1 MDFDDAVAWLDGHIN
16 LEAMVTGSRAAAPTL
31 DRIRELCDL
40 MGDPHRQY
48 PIIHLTGTN
57 GKTSTARIITRLLIA
72 MGLSVGTYTS
82 PDLER
87 INERIAWNESPIS
100 DGAFAETMDALA
112 ALEPLVTERPSRF
125 DLLTAAAFRWFA
137 DVVVDAAV
145 VEAGLGGQW
154 DATNVADGAV
164 AVITSI
170 GLDHTEFLGPT
181 RRHVAS
187 EKVGIVKPGST
198 LVIGELDDEV
208 GDILTSTPASHTLVR
223 DRDFAVVDNRLAH
236 GGRLITIRTP
246 RAMYDDV
253 FLPLHGAHQ
262 AGNAACA
269 VVAVEAFFDAPL
281 TNDVV
286 QDAFGGVTAPGR
298 LEVVDHRPLVIL
310 DGVKNPEG
318 ARASA
323 ATLAEEF
330 GDVGRRVIV
339 IGLLR
344 GRDPSEVL
352 DALHVGDAATVITV
366 PAPSPRTIDADELAA
381 AAVAMGATAAPAIS
395 VAEGVARALAAAG
408 PDDLVL
414 ITGSQYVV
422 GAARKLLV
430 R

>member
-1 MDFDDAVAWLDGHIN
+1 MDFDEAVTWLDGHIN
-16 LEAMVTGSRAAAPTL
+16 MEAMVAGERATPPTL
-31 DRIRELCDL
+31 ERIRELCSL
-40 MGDPHRQY
+40 MGEPQRQY

-57 GKTSTARIITRLLIA
+57 GKTSTARIITRLLMA

-87 INERIAWNESPIS
+87 INERIAWNETPIS
-100 DGAFAETMDALA
+100 DGAFAETLDALA
-112 ALEPLVTERPSRF
+112 ALEPLVAERPSRF

-137 DVVVDAAV
+137 DIAVDAAV
-145 VEAGLGGQW
+145 IEVGLGGQW
-154 DATNVADGAV
+154 DATNVGDGAV

-187 EKVGIVKPGST
+187 EKVGIVKPGAT

-208 GDILTSTPASHTLVR
+208 ADILTSTPASRTLVR
-223 DRDFAVVDNRLAH
+223 ERDFGVVDNEVAH

-246 RAMYDDV
+246 TTTYEDV

-269 VVAVEAFFDAPL
+269 LAAVESFFDAPL
-281 TNDVV
+281 NIEVV
-286 QDAFGGVTAPGR
+286 EDAFAGVTAPGR
-298 LEVVDHRPLVIL
+298 LEVVDRRPLVIL

-323 ATLAEEF
+323 ATLAGEF
-330 GDVGRRVIV
+330 GEVGRRVIV

-352 DALHVGDAATVITV
+352 DALQVGAAATVITV
-366 PAPSPRTIDADELAA
+366 PAPSPRTVDADELAA
-381 AAVAMGATAAPAIS
+381 AAAALGATATSATS
-395 VAEGVARALAAAG
+395 VAEGVARGLAAAG

-422 GAARKLLV
+422 GAARRLLV
-430 R
+430 K